1 MQPKLTGWRKLGFEL
16 VLISMDNVDELAAY
30 VTDRKLDVT
39 VLMDSKRQVSPKL
52 YGVTGYPTT
61 VFVDR
66 QGIVRRISVGW
77 SPTALDK
84 FTNAVVDLT
93 K

>member
-1 MQPKLTGWRKLGFEL
+1 
-16 VLISMDNVDELAAY
+16 MDNVDELAAY
-30 VTDRKLDVT
+30 VTDRRLDAT
-39 VLMDSKRQVSPKL
+39 VLVDSNRQVSPNL
-52 YGVTGYPTT
+52 YSVTGYPTT

-77 SPTALDK
+77 GPTALDK
-84 FTNAVVDLT
+84 FTNAVIDLT